1 MTILHINQTDKIG
14 GAAIAAYR
22 IHQGLL
28 RNEIDSRFLVDS
40 AITNSSRVAKVPPRG
55 KIDDQ
60 LRKLTTAFGLN
71 NIYITNSAEICQ
83 HPFYENADVLH
94 FHNLHTGYLNY
105 LALPSI
111 TRNKPAVLTL
121 HDMWSFTGHCAYSFD
136 CKRWQSGCGSCP
148 YLDTDPAITRDA
160 TAIEWK
166 LKQWSYRRSNLAAII
181 ATSQWNA
188 AQAKQSIL
196 SHIPVHYIPL
206 GVDIEAYQ
214 PFDTKQCRS
223 LLGLPTNKKVLMFG
237 AQNLT
242 NSRKGGDLL
251 LKALSSLPQS
261 LKGEIVLLTLGDGG
275 EVISESVGIQTQN
288 LGFVSSDHLK
298 AIAYSAADLFLFPTR
313 ADAFGLVALE
323 AMACGTPTVSFK
335 VGGVPD
341 LVRPGTTGYLA
352 EPENVEDFCNGI
364 IQLLTDHNLRE
375 YMSQQCRKVAVAEYS
390 SKLQTERHINLYR
403 SILEESKDRLS
414 KPTS

>member
-1 MTILHINQTDKIG
+1 
-14 GAAIAAYR
+14 
-22 IHQGLL
+22 
-28 RNEIDSRFLVDS
+28 
-40 AITNSSRVAKVPPRG
+40 
-55 KIDDQ
+55 
-60 LRKLTTAFGLN
+60 
-71 NIYITNSAEICQ
+71 
-83 HPFYENADVLH
+83 
-94 FHNLHTGYLNY
+94 
-105 LALPSI
+105 
-111 TRNKPAVLTL
+111 
-121 HDMWSFTGHCAYSFD
+121 
-136 CKRWQSGCGSCP
+136 
-148 YLDTDPAITRDA
+148 
-160 TAIEWK
+160 
-166 LKQWSYRRSNLAAII
+166 
-181 ATSQWNA
+181 
-188 AQAKQSIL
+188 
-196 SHIPVHYIPL
+196 
-206 GVDIEAYQ
+206 
-214 PFDTKQCRS
+214 
-223 LLGLPTNKKVLMFG
+223 
-237 AQNLT
+237 
-242 NSRKGGDLL
+242 GGDLL